1 MKFIKRFGWAL
12 SIALCC
18 ATMFVGCSD
27 DDDNDDKKTEIEGGT
42 GTDDKEPG
50 TDDNKGTDDKEPG
63 TDDKEPETG
72 GKIGPSNVF
81 TGKLPNSYAGSAI
94 TYDSDGLVTKIE
106 EEDKIA
112 TFDYNPTTTT
122 KATGDKRVVR
132 MIVSFPGYP
141 EYGKSFFDMTIGDN
155 NYVESCKEINDVE
168 NEVKIWEFKYN
179 EDGQLNYMMRSEND
193 NRKTNI
199 TYAGGD
205 IIKVEETSDL
215 PNEKYNTTVVPGEK
229 LNIGCIMMFSITF
242 SIDMDEMQLAYCAG
256 LLGKATKHLPIS
268 CNESGSS
275 ESYSFQWNLG
285 SDGYPK
291 SVIDSDNNDEF
302 HFTWN

>member
-18 ATMFVGCSD
+18 TTMFVGCSD

-42 GTDDKEPG
+42 GTDDKES
-50 TDDNKGTDDKEPG
+50 GTDDKESG
-63 TDDKEPETG
+63 TDDKEPETE

-112 TFDYNPTTTT
+112 TFDYNPTTIT

-132 MIVSFPGYP
+132 MTVYSPEYP

-199 TYAGGD
+199 TYNADGD

-215 PNEKYNTTVVPGEK
+215 GEKYKTTVGPGEI

-242 SIDMDEMQLAYCAG
+242 SIDMDEMHLAYCAG

-268 CNESGSS
+268 CKESGSS
-275 ESYSFQWNLG
+275 ESYSFQWKLG
-285 SDGYPK
+285 SDGYPE
-291 SVIDSDNNDEF
+291 SVTDNYNHKYSD
-302 HFTWN
+302 FTWN